1 MNKKTKM
8 LLGVGAVAAAAY
20 YFWNK
25 SKTTKAYANQMGNYS
40 QGLYDPSRQASSCY
54 GHNISCPDGKIYCI
68 GFDQEYKCPTNATK
82 TTVVATK
89 PIQVAKPKTR

>member
-8 LLGVGAVAAAAY
+8 LVGVGVVAIAAY

-25 SKTTKAYANQMGNYS
+25 SKTTKAYANQAGYPVLNFPT
-40 QGLYDPSRQASSCY
+40 QQPSCNGRY
-54 GHNISCPDGKIYCI
+54 ISCPDGKLYCI

-89 PIQVAKPKTR
+89 PIQVTRPKTR

>member
-8 LLGVGAVAAAAY
+8 LLGVGVVAAAAY
-20 YFWNK
+20 YFYHK

-40 QGLYDPSRQASSCY
+40 QGLYDSNRQAGSCY
-54 GHNISCPDGKIYCI
+54 GHIIPCPDGKSYCI

-82 TTVVATK
+82 TSVVAAK
-89 PIQVAKPKTR
+89 PIQVAKPQTR

>member
-8 LLGVGAVAAAAY
+8 LLGASVLAVAAY

-25 SKTTKAYANQMGNYS
+25 SKTTKAYANQVGYPVLNFPT
-40 QGLYDPSRQASSCY
+40 QQSSCY
-54 GHNISCPDGKIYCI
+54 GHIIPCPDGKSYCI

-82 TTVVATK
+82 TSIVAAK
-89 PIQVAKPKTR
+89 PIQVAKSKTI